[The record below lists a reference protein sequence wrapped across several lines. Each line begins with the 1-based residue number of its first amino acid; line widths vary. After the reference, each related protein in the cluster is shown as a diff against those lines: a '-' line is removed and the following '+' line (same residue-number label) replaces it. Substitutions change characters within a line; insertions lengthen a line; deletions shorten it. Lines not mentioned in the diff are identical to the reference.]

1 MHNLF
6 VLGLEIVCASI
17 ILFRAIQV
25 GTRLDWKRWSGHP
38 LQFIGNSI
46 AYPLLAGG
54 AVGVLLDRKIGFLL
68 LLVGIM
74 FQMISE
80 RRTIR

>member
-1 MHNLF
+1 MHNVY
-6 VLGLEIVCASI
+6 VLGLEIICASI
-17 ILFRAIQV
+17 ILFRAIQI
-25 GTRLDWKRWSGHP
+25 GTRLDWKHWTGHP

-54 AVGVLLDRKIGFLL
+54 AVGILLDRKAGFLL

-74 FQMISE
+74 FQMLSE
-80 RRTIR
+80 RRRIR